1 LTTVVACG
9 GDGGNDLPR
18 GGSAGTPATGGL
30 SSTTGG
36 IGNTTGG
43 IGNTTGGVG
52 NTAGG
57 IGNTTGGVGNTT
69 GGLGSSGGPVGGAA
83 VGGAGT
89 LMGGKGKEY
98 GDNSCGA
105 GVTMTRLGQC
115 QTQIKG
121 LGTTLTF
128 ANFEDA
134 GADND
139 HLSVVFGD
147 GRTGKFV
154 KIEPPGA
161 ASTLKAEATA
171 GPTGQSTQALHFS
184 GAAPGSWGATV
195 SMEPATCYDATAYR
209 GISFWLKGSPAAG
222 NDHLKVSLHTPLS
235 QPEGADATKGGGCSA
250 ADATAM
256 KCYDHY
262 ATFVEIKDGWTRY
275 NIKWADFQ
283 QNCASN
289 VPQGYNPAQYII
301 GISFYPPKAD
311 AGHDFWIDDVTLEPG
326 DLEQNSDSVTKIV
339 SKDTFEEMWTSGGM
353 SLRNAFYTYDDMV
366 AAAGGYGGFCTT
378 GDARTRRLECAAFF
392 ANVGHETD
400 TLKIIDEDCNAA
412 GKNCAVYDGGA
423 NYHGRGPIQLTGQG
437 NYNAAGS
444 ALGAGDL
451 GGNPGRLSTD
461 APLAWKTGFW
471 FWMNQAG
478 AGPRSGHASMTGA
491 PPAFG
496 DSIRS
501 INGAVECGGQQPAQ
515 IQNRIRLYKRFA
527 YMLGID
533 PGDMGLGC

>member
-1 LTTVVACG
+1 MSNPSG
-9 GDGGNDLPR
+9 GTGNV
-18 GGSAGTPATGGL
+18 AGTFT
-30 SSTTGG
+30 
-36 IGNTTGG
+36 
-43 IGNTTGGVG
+43 
-52 NTAGG
+52 
-57 IGNTTGGVGNTT
+57 
-69 GGLGSSGGPVGGAA
+69 GGAA
-83 VGGAGT
+83 SGGAGT
-89 LMGGKGKEY
+89 LMGGKGKEF
-98 GDNSCGA
+98 GDLSCGA

-115 QTQIKG
+115 QAQTKG
-121 LGTTLTF
+121 KGTTLTF
-128 ANFEDA
+128 ANFEDP

-139 HLSVVFGD
+139 HLSIVFGD

-154 KIEPPGA
+154 KIEPTMPGVV
-161 ASTLKAEATA
+161 TMKTEMTA
-171 GPTGQSTQALHFS
+171 GPTGQTTNALHFF
-184 GAAPGSWGATV
+184 GPAPGSYGSTL
-195 SMEPATCYDATAYR
+195 SMEPATCYDATTYR
-209 GISFWLKGSPAAG
+209 GISFYLKGNPAAG

-250 ADATAM
+250 ADVAAK

-262 ATFVEIKDGWTRY
+262 ATFVEIKNGWTRY

-301 GISFYPPKAD
+301 GISFFPPKAD
-311 AGHDFWIDDVTLEPG
+311 AGHDFWIDNITLEPG
-326 DLEQNSDSVTKIV
+326 DLEQSSNGVSQIV
-339 SKDTFEEMWTSGGM
+339 SKDTFEEMWTNGGV
-353 SLRNAFYTYDDMV
+353 SLRNAFYKYEDMV
-366 AAAGGYGGFCTT
+366 AAASGYAGFCTT

-423 NYHGRGPIQLTGQG
+423 NFHGRGPIQLTGAG
-437 NYNAAGS
+437 NYAAAGS

-451 GGNPGRLSTD
+451 GANPGRLSTD

-478 AGPRSGHASMTGA
+478 AGPRSGHASMTGGSA
-491 PPAFG
+491 AFG

-515 IQNRIRLYKRFA
+515 IMNRIRLYKRFA
-527 YMLGID
+527 YMLGVD